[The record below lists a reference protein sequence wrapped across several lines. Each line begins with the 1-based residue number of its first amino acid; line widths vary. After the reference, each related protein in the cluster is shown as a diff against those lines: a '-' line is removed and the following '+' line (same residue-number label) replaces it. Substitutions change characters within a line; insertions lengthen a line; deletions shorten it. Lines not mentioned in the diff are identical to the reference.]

1 MTSNKT
7 RVARSAVA
15 AAVIAA
21 FAAGCS
27 NDSLPRLAEAHAAPA
42 PAVVQAGPRG
52 LPDFSSLVEAA
63 GPSVVNISVT
73 RSDNVAG
80 NMPDLSGIPED
91 SPMFEFFKHF
101 GMPMPMPMPMPGPQ
115 GRGEPDT
122 PEQHGV
128 GSGFIVSEDGYVLTN
143 AHVVDG
149 ADTVTVKLTDRRE
162 FTAKVIGVDK
172 RTDVALVKIDA
183 KNLPALTI
191 GDPGKVK
198 VGEWVAAIGS
208 PFGFENSVTSGIVS
222 AKGRSLPDESYVPF
236 IQTDVA
242 VNPGNSGGPLFNL
255 NGEVIGINSQIYSRT
270 GGYMG
275 VSFAIP
281 IDIAMNVAD
290 QIKTHGKVTRGQLG
304 VRIQPISGDL
314 AKSFGLQNAK
324 GALIAGVDPDSAAA
338 KAGLKPG
345 DVIVEYDGKKVEE
358 FSALPPLVAATKPG
372 AKASV
377 VYLRDGKEQKT
388 TVAVGEAPSDKL
400 AQAST
405 VGAKGETRKMSSLG
419 LAVSELDAR
428 ERKALGLDGG
438 VKVERAQGPAAK
450 SGIRAGDVIVGV
462 NGARIGDTD
471 DLGKT
476 LEHAQKGA
484 PLALL
489 VRRGDSTIFIPVAPN
504 QG

>member
-1 MTSNKT
+1 MMRNKT
-7 RVARSAVA
+7 SFARSAVA
-15 AAVIAA
+15 AAVVAA

-27 NDSLPRLAEAHAAPA
+27 SDHIPPLAEAHAAPA
-42 PAVVQAGPRG
+42 PALVRPASGG
-52 LPDFSSLVEAA
+52 LPDFSALVEAA

-73 RSDNVAG
+73 RNEGAAG
-80 NMPDLSGIPED
+80 TTPDFSGIPED
-91 SPMFEFFKHF
+91 SPMFEFFKRF
-101 GMPMPMPMPMPGPQ
+101 GIPMPMPGPE
-115 GRGEPDT
+115 GRGG
-122 PEQHGV
+122 PEMPERGV
-128 GSGFIVSEDGYVLTN
+128 GSGFIVSEDGYILTN
-143 AHVVDG
+143 AHVVAG
-149 ADTVTVKLTDRRE
+149 ADIVTVKLTDRRE
-162 FTAKVIGVDK
+162 FAAKVIGIDK

-183 KNLPALTI
+183 KNLPVLKI
-191 GDPGKVK
+191 GDPGNVK

-275 VSFAIP
+275 LSFAIP
-281 IDIAMNVAD
+281 IDLAMNVAE
-290 QIKTHGKVTRGQLG
+290 QLKTHGKVTRGQLG
-304 VRIQPISGDL
+304 IRIQPLSGDL
-314 AKSFGLQNAK
+314 AKSFGLPNAK
-324 GALIAGVDPDSAAA
+324 GALIAAVEPDSAAA
-338 KAGLKPG
+338 RAGLKAG
-345 DVIVEYDGKKVEE
+345 DVIVAYDGKQVEE

-372 AKASV
+372 AKADV
-377 VYLRDGKEQKT
+377 VFLREGKEQRT
-388 TVAVGEAPSDKL
+388 TVAMGEAPSDKL
-400 AQAST
+400 ARAST
-405 VGAKGETRKMSSLG
+405 AGARGEARKMSSLG
-419 LAVSELDAR
+419 LSVAELDAR
-428 ERKALGLDGG
+428 ERQTLGLEGG

-462 NGARIGDTD
+462 NGSHIAGTD

-476 LEHAQKGA
+476 LEQAPKGA

-489 VRRGDSTIFIPVAPN
+489 VKRGDATLFIPVAPS

>member
-1 MTSNKT
+1 MISNKT
-7 RVARSAVA
+7 RVVRSAIA

-27 NDSLPRLAEAHAAPA
+27 NDSLPKLAEAHAAPA
-42 PAVVQAGPRG
+42 PAVAQPAPRG
-52 LPDFSSLVEAA
+52 LPDFSALVEAA

-73 RSDNVAG
+73 RSESMAG

-91 SPMFEFFKHF
+91 SPMFEFFKRF
-101 GMPMPMPMPMPGPQ
+101 GMPTPGPE
-115 GRGEPDT
+115 GRGGPQT
-122 PEQHGV
+122 PERGV

-143 AHVVDG
+143 AHVVEG

-183 KNLPALTI
+183 KNLPALRM
-191 GDPGKVK
+191 GDPSKVK

-236 IQTDVA
+236 LQTDVA

-255 NGEVIGINSQIYSRT
+255 DGEVIGINSQIYSRT

-281 IDIAMNVAD
+281 IDLAMNIAD
-290 QIKTHGKVTRGQLG
+290 QLKTHGKVTRGQLG
-304 VRIQPISGDL
+304 VRIQPISGEL
-314 AKSFGLQNAK
+314 AKSFGLQDAK
-324 GALIAGVDPDSAAA
+324 GALVAAVDPDSAAA
-338 KAGLKPG
+338 KAGLKAG
-345 DVIVEYDGKKVEE
+345 DVIVEFDGKKVEE

-372 AKASV
+372 AKTNV
-377 VYLRDGKEQKT
+377 VYLRDGKAQKT
-388 TVAVGEAPSDKL
+388 TVAVGEAPSDKV
-400 AQAST
+400 AEASPAA
-405 VGAKGETRKMSSLG
+405 AKGEARKMASLG

-462 NGARIGDTD
+462 NGARIAGTD

-476 LEHAQKGA
+476 LEQAPKGA

-489 VRRGDSTIFIPVAPN
+489 VKRGDATIFIPVAPN

>member
-1 MTSNKT
+1 MSSRTH
-7 RVARSAVA
+7 RLARSAIA

-21 FAAGCS
+21 FATGCS
-27 NDSLPRLAEAHAAPA
+27 KDNLPKVAEAHAAPIA
-42 PAVVQAGPRG
+42 TLAQPAAQLQ
-52 LPDFSSLVEAA
+52 LPDFTALVTAT
-63 GPSVVNISVT
+63 GPSVVNIAVT
-73 RSDNVAG
+73 RSESASDA
-80 NMPDLSGIPED
+80 MPDLSGIPED
-91 SPMFEFFKHF
+91 SPMFEFFKRF
-101 GMPMPMPMPMPGPQ
+101 GMPMPGPE
-115 GRGEPDT
+115 GRGAPET
-122 PEQHGV
+122 PSRGV
-128 GSGFIVSEDGYVLTN
+128 GSGFIVSPDGYVLTN
-143 AHVVDG
+143 AHVVEG
-149 ADTVTVKLTDRRE
+149 ADRVTVKLIDRRE

-172 RTDVALVKIDA
+172 RTDVAVVKIDGS
-183 KNLPALTI
+183 NLPVLKI
-191 GDPGKVK
+191 GDPSKVK

-281 IDIAMNVAD
+281 IDLAMNVAE
-290 QIKTHGKVTRGQLG
+290 QLKTHGKVTRGQLG
-304 VRIQPISGDL
+304 VRIQPISGEL
-314 AKSFGLQNAK
+314 AKSFGLKDAK
-324 GALIAGVDPDSAAA
+324 GALIAAVDADSAAA
-338 KAGLKPG
+338 KAGLKAG
-345 DVIVEYDGKKVEE
+345 DVIVEYDGKPVEE

-372 AKASV
+372 EKASV
-377 VYLRDGKEQKT
+377 VYLREGKEQKT
-388 TVAVGEAPSDKL
+388 TVAVGQAPSEKL
-400 AQAST
+400 AQAGGPS
-405 VGAKGETRKMSSLG
+405 GKGEARKMSSLG

-428 ERKALGLDGG
+428 ERNALGIEGG

-462 NGARIGDTD
+462 NGARIASTD

-476 LEHAQKGA
+476 LEQSPKGA

-489 VRRGDSTIFIPVAPN
+489 VKRGDATLFIPVAPN

>member
-1 MTSNKT
+1 MSSKRSNI
-7 RVARSAVA
+7 ARSAVA

-27 NDSLPRLAEAHAAPA
+27 GEHMPKVAEAHAAPV
-42 PAVVQAGPRG
+42 PAVVQPGQRA
-52 LPDFSSLVEAA
+52 LPDFTALVEAA

-73 RSDNVAG
+73 RNESVAG

-91 SPMFEFFKHF
+91 SPMFEFFKRF
-101 GMPMPMPMPMPGPQ
+101 GMPMPMPAPE
-115 GRGEPDT
+115 GREGREAPAR
-122 PEQHGV
+122 GV
-128 GSGFIVSEDGYVLTN
+128 GSGFIVSEDGYILTN

-183 KNLPALTI
+183 KNLPALKM
-191 GDPGKVK
+191 GDPSKVK

-208 PFGFENSVTSGIVS
+208 PFGFENTVTSGIVS
-222 AKGRSLPDESYVPF
+222 AKGRSLPDDSYVPF

-255 NGEVIGINSQIYSRT
+255 QGEVIGVNSQIYSRT

-281 IDIAMNVAD
+281 IDLAMNIAD
-290 QIKTHGKVTRGQLG
+290 QLKAHGKVTRGQLG
-304 VRIQPISGDL
+304 IRIQPISGEL
-314 AKSFGLQNAK
+314 AKSFGLSDAK
-324 GALIAGVDPDSAAA
+324 GALIAGVDSDSAAA
-338 KAGLKPG
+338 RAGLKAG

-358 FSALPPLVAATKPG
+358 FSALPPLVGATKPG
-372 AKASV
+372 AKATV
-377 VYLRDGKEQKT
+377 VFLRDGKEQKT
-388 TVAVGEAPSDKL
+388 TVSVGEAPSEKL
-400 AQAST
+400 AQANA
-405 VGAKGETRKMSSLG
+405 GKGEARKMSSLG
-419 LAVSELDAR
+419 LSVSELDAR
-428 ERKALGLDGG
+428 ERKALGIDGG

-462 NGARIGDTD
+462 NGARITGTD

-476 LEHAQKGA
+476 LEQAPKGA

-489 VRRGDSTIFIPVAPN
+489 VKRGDSTIFIPVAPN

>member
-1 MTSNKT
+1 MTRNTT
-7 RVARSAVA
+7 RVARSAIA

-27 NDSLPRLAEAHAAPA
+27 NDSLPKVAEAHAAPA
-42 PAVVQAGPRG
+42 PAAVQPGPRG
-52 LPDFSSLVEAA
+52 LPDFSTLVEAA

-73 RSDNVAG
+73 RNENTAG
-80 NMPDLSGIPED
+80 NMPELSGIPED
-91 SPMFEFFKHF
+91 SPMFEFFKRF
-101 GMPMPMPMPMPGPQ
+101 GMPMPMPGPE
-115 GRGEPDT
+115 GRGGRES
-122 PEQHGV
+122 PERGV

-149 ADTVTVKLTDRRE
+149 AETVTVKLTDRRE
-162 FTAKVIGVDK
+162 FTAKVIGADK

-183 KNLPALTI
+183 KNLPALRM
-191 GDPGKVK
+191 GDPSQVK

-281 IDIAMNVAD
+281 IDLAMNVAD
-290 QIKTHGKVTRGQLG
+290 QLKSHGKVTRGQLG
-304 VRIQPISGDL
+304 VRIQPISGEL
-314 AKSFGLQNAK
+314 AKSFGLKDAK
-324 GALIAGVDPDSAAA
+324 GALIAAVDADSAAA
-338 KAGLKPG
+338 KAGLKAG
-345 DVIVEYDGKKVEE
+345 DVIVEYDGRKVEE

-372 AKASV
+372 AKANV

-405 VGAKGETRKMSSLG
+405 GGAKGEARKMSSLG
-419 LAVSELDAR
+419 LSVSELDAR
-428 ERKALGLDGG
+428 ERKALGLEGG

-450 SGIRAGDVIVGV
+450 SGIRQGDVIVGV
-462 NGARIGDTD
+462 NGARISDTD

-476 LEHAQKGA
+476 LEQAPKGA
-484 PLALL
+484 PLAML
-489 VRRGDSTIFIPVAPN
+489 VKRGHATIFIPVAPN

>member
-1 MTSNKT
+1 MHMTSNT
-7 RVARSAVA
+7 IRVARSAIA

-27 NDSLPRLAEAHAAPA
+27 SEHMPRVAEANAAPV
-42 PAVVQAGPRG
+42 PTAVQPGPRG
-52 LPDFSSLVEAA
+52 LPDFTSLVESA

-73 RSDNVAG
+73 RKETMAG

-91 SPMFEFFKHF
+91 SPMFEFFKRF
-101 GMPMPMPMPMPGPQ
+101 GMPGIPGQ
-115 GRGEPDT
+115 EGRGGPET
-122 PEQHGV
+122 PERGV

-172 RTDVALVKIDA
+172 RTDVAVVKIEA
-183 KNLPALTI
+183 KNLPALAM
-191 GDPGKVK
+191 GDPSKVK

-270 GGYMG
+270 GGYQG

-281 IDIAMNVAD
+281 IDLAMNVAD
-290 QIKTHGKVTRGQLG
+290 QLKTHGKVTRGQLG
-304 VRIQPISGDL
+304 VRIQPISGEL
-314 AKSFGLQNAK
+314 AKSFGLQDAK
-324 GALIAGVDPDSAAA
+324 GALVAAVDPESAAS
-338 KAGLKPG
+338 KAGLKAG
-345 DVIVEYDGKKVEE
+345 DVIVEYDGKKVED

-372 AKASV
+372 AKATV
-377 VYLRDGKEQKT
+377 VYLRNGKEQT
-388 TVAVGEAPSDKL
+388 ATVAVGEAPSDKL
-400 AQAST
+400 AKAAT
-405 VGAKGETRKMSSLG
+405 DGAKAEARKMSSLG
-419 LAVSELDAR
+419 LSVSELDAR

-462 NGARIGDTD
+462 NGSRISDTD

-476 LEHAQKGA
+476 LEQAPKGA

>member
-27 NDSLPRLAEAHAAPA
+27 SDHMPKLAEAHAAPA
-42 PAVVQAGPRG
+42 PALVQPGPAG
-52 LPDFSSLVEAA
+52 LPDFSALVEAA

-73 RSDNVAG
+73 RSDAMAG
-80 NMPDLSGIPED
+80 EMPDFSGIPED
-91 SPMFEFFKHF
+91 SPMFEFFKRF
-101 GMPMPMPMPMPGPQ
+101 GMPMPLPAPE
-115 GRGEPDT
+115 GRGGPLT
-122 PEQHGV
+122 PERGV

-143 AHVVDG
+143 AHVVD
-149 ADTVTVKLTDRRE
+149 AAETVTVKLTDRRE

-172 RTDVALVKIDA
+172 RTDVAVVKIDA
-183 KNLPALTI
+183 KKLPTLKI
-191 GDPGKVK
+191 GDPSKVK

-255 NGEVIGINSQIYSRT
+255 AGEVIGINSQIYSRT

-281 IDIAMNVAD
+281 IDLAMNVVD
-290 QIKTHGKVTRGQLG
+290 QLKTHGKVTRGQLG
-304 VRIQPISGDL
+304 IRIQPVSGDL
-314 AKSFGLQNAK
+314 AQSFGLKDAK
-324 GALIAGVDPDSAAA
+324 GALIAAIDPDSAAA
-338 KAGLKPG
+338 KAGLKAG
-345 DVIVEYDGKKVEE
+345 DVIVEYDGKKVDE

-372 AKASV
+372 VKATI
-377 VYLRDGKEQKT
+377 VYLRDGKEQKAA
-388 TVAVGEAPSDKL
+388 VAVGEAPSDKL
-400 AQAST
+400 AQASSG
-405 VGAKGETRKMSSLG
+405 GAKGESRKMSSLG
-419 LAVSELDAR
+419 LSVSELDAR
-428 ERKALGLDGG
+428 ERKALDVEGG

-462 NGARIGDTD
+462 NGARITDTD

-476 LEHAQKGA
+476 LEQAPKGA

-489 VRRGDSTIFIPVAPN
+489 VKRGDATIFIPVAPN
-504 QG
+504 HG

>member
-1 MTSNKT
+1 MRSNT
-7 RVARSAVA
+7 QRIARSALA
-15 AAVIAA
+15 AAIIAA

-27 NDSLPRLAEAHAAPA
+27 SDNLPKVAEAHAAPVA
-42 PAVVQAGPRG
+42 SLAQPAGQRS
-52 LPDFSSLVEAA
+52 LPDFTALVEAA

-73 RSDNVAG
+73 RTENIAG

-91 SPMFEFFKHF
+91 SPMFEFFKRF
-101 GMPMPMPMPMPGPQ
+101 GMPNPGPED
-115 GRGEPDT
+115 RGG
-122 PEQHGV
+122 PEAPSRGV
-128 GSGFIVSEDGYVLTN
+128 GSGFIVSDDGYVLTN

-172 RTDVALVKIDA
+172 RTDIALVKIDA
-183 KNLPALTI
+183 KNLPALRV
-191 GDPGKVK
+191 GDPSKVK

-236 IQTDVA
+236 LQTDVA

-255 NGEVIGINSQIYSRT
+255 NGEVIGINTQIYSRT

-281 IDIAMNVAD
+281 IDLAMNVAD
-290 QIKTHGKVTRGQLG
+290 QLKTHGKVARGQLG
-304 VRIQPISGDL
+304 VRIQPISGEL
-314 AKSFGLQNAK
+314 VQSFGLKDAK
-324 GALIAGVDPDSAAA
+324 GALIAAVEADSAAA
-338 KAGLKPG
+338 KAGLRAG
-345 DVIVEYDGKKVEE
+345 DVIVEYDGKRVED
-358 FSALPPLVAATKPG
+358 FSALPPLVGATKPG
-372 AKASV
+372 STASV
-377 VYLRDGKEQKT
+377 VYLRNGKEQKT
-388 TVAVGEAPSDKL
+388 TVAVGEAPSDKV
-400 AQAST
+400 AQANAA
-405 VGAKGETRKMSSLG
+405 GGKGEAKKMSSLG
-419 LAVSELDAR
+419 LSVSELDAR
-428 ERKALGLDGG
+428 ERNALGIEGG

-462 NGARIGDTD
+462 NGARITGTD

-476 LEHAQKGA
+476 LEQSPKGA

-489 VRRGDSTIFIPVAPN
+489 VKRGDSTLFIPVAPN

>member
-1 MTSNKT
+1 MTSNTT
-7 RVARSAVA
+7 RVARSAIA

-27 NDSLPRLAEAHAAPA
+27 NDSLPRLAEAQAAPA
-42 PAVVQAGPRG
+42 PALVQPGQRA
-52 LPDFSSLVEAA
+52 LPDFSALVEAA

-73 RSDNVAG
+73 RSDSGMAG
-80 NMPDLSGIPED
+80 DMPDLSGIPED
-91 SPMFEFFKHF
+91 SPMFEFFKRF
-101 GMPMPMPMPMPGPQ
+101 GMPMPMPAPE
-115 GRGEPDT
+115 GRGGPET
-122 PEQHGV
+122 PERGV

-183 KNLPALTI
+183 KNLPALQM
-191 GDPGKVK
+191 GDPSKVK

-255 NGEVIGINSQIYSRT
+255 AGEVIGVNSQIYSRT

-281 IDIAMNVAD
+281 IDLAMNVAD
-290 QIKTHGKVTRGQLG
+290 QLKAHGKVTRGQLG
-304 VRIQPISGDL
+304 VRIQPISADL
-314 AKSFGLQNAK
+314 AKSFGLQDAK
-324 GALIAGVDPDSAAA
+324 GALIAAIDPDSAAA
-338 KAGLKPG
+338 KAGLKAG
-345 DVIVEYDGKKVEE
+345 DVIVEFDGKKVEE

-372 AKASV
+372 AKTNV

-400 AQAST
+400 AQASP
-405 VGAKGETRKMSSLG
+405 VGTKGEARKMSSLG

-462 NGARIGDTD
+462 NGARITGAD
-471 DLGKT
+471 DLGKS
-476 LEHAQKGA
+476 LEQAPKGA

-489 VRRGDSTIFIPVAPN
+489 VKRGDATIFIPVAPN

>member
-1 MTSNKT
+1 MHMTSNKA

-27 NDSLPRLAEAHAAPA
+27 NDNMPRLAEAHAAPA
-42 PAVVQAGPRG
+42 PAVVQPGQRA
-52 LPDFSSLVEAA
+52 LPDFTALVEAA

-73 RSDNVAG
+73 RTEKMAG
-80 NMPDLSGIPED
+80 NMPDFSGIPED
-91 SPMFEFFKHF
+91 SPMFEFFRRF
-101 GMPMPMPMPMPGPQ
+101 GMPTPGPE
-115 GRGEPDT
+115 GRGG
-122 PEQHGV
+122 PEAPERGV
-128 GSGFIVSEDGYVLTN
+128 GSGFIMSEDGYVLTN
-143 AHVVDG
+143 AHVVEG

-183 KNLPALTI
+183 KNLPALKM
-191 GDPGKVK
+191 GDPSKVR

-255 NGEVIGINSQIYSRT
+255 DGEVIGINSQIYSRT

-281 IDIAMNVAD
+281 IDLALNIAD

-304 VRIQPISGDL
+304 VRIQPISGEL
-314 AKSFGLQNAK
+314 AKSFGLQEAK
-324 GALIAGVDPDSAAA
+324 GALVAAVDPDSAAA
-338 KAGLKPG
+338 KAGLKAG
-345 DVIVEYDGKKVEE
+345 DVIVEFDGRRVDE

-372 AKASV
+372 AKTNV
-377 VYLRDGKEQKT
+377 VYLRDGKEHKT
-388 TVAVGEAPSDKL
+388 TVAVGEAPSEKV

-405 VGAKGETRKMSSLG
+405 AGGKGEARKMSSLG
-419 LAVSELDAR
+419 LSVSELDAR
-428 ERKALGLDGG
+428 ERKALGVDGG

-462 NGARIGDTD
+462 NGLRITDTD

-476 LEHAQKGA
+476 LEQAPKGA

-489 VRRGDSTIFIPVAPN
+489 VKRGDSTIFVPVAPN

>member
-7 RVARSAVA
+7 RVVRSAVA

-27 NDSLPRLAEAHAAPA
+27 NDHMPKLAEANAAPL
-42 PAVVQAGPRG
+42 PTLVQQTPSG
-52 LPDFSSLVEAA
+52 LPDFSALVDATGAA
-63 GPSVVNISVT
+63 VVNISVT
-73 RSDNVAG
+73 RENVAQNG
-80 NMPDLSGIPED
+80 PDLPGIPED
-91 SPMFEFFKHF
+91 SPMFEFFKRF
-101 GMPMPMPMPMPGPQ
+101 GMPMPTPGPDDQ
-115 GRGEPDT
+115 PGREA
-122 PEQHGV
+122 PERGV
-128 GSGFIVSEDGYVLTN
+128 GSGFIVSDDGYVLTN

-149 ADTVTVKLTDRRE
+149 ADHVTVKLTDRRE
-162 FTAKVIGVDK
+162 FAAKVIGVDK

-183 KNLPALTI
+183 KNLPSLRM

-222 AKGRSLPDESYVPF
+222 AKGRSLPDDSYVPF

-255 NGEVIGINSQIYSRT
+255 AGEVIGINSQIYSRT

-290 QIKTHGKVTRGQLG
+290 QLKANGKVTRGQLG
-304 VRIQPISGDL
+304 VRIQAISGDL
-314 AKSFGLQNAK
+314 AKSFGLKDAK
-324 GALIAGVDPDSAAA
+324 GALVAAVDPDSAAA
-338 KAGLKPG
+338 KAGLKAG

-358 FSALPPLVAATKPG
+358 FSTLPPLVAATKPG

-388 TVAVGEAPSDKL
+388 NVAVGEAPSDKL
-400 AQAST
+400 AQAANRG
-405 VGAKGETRKMSSLG
+405 GAGEARKMSSLG
-419 LAVSELDAR
+419 LSVSELDAR
-428 ERKALGLDGG
+428 ERKALGLEGG

-450 SGIRAGDVIVGV
+450 SGIRQGDVIVGV
-462 NGARIGDTD
+462 NGARISDTD

-476 LEHAQKGA
+476 LEQAPKGA

-489 VRRGDSTIFIPVAPN
+489 VKRGEATIFIPVAPN

>member
-1 MTSNKT
+1 MTSNT
-7 RVARSAVA
+7 LRVARSAVA
-15 AAVIAA
+15 AAVLAA
-21 FAAGCS
+21 FAVGCS
-27 NDSLPRLAEAHAAPA
+27 SDHMPKLAEANAAPA
-42 PAVVQAGPRG
+42 PALVQPGPAG

-63 GPSVVNISVT
+63 GPAVVNISVS
-73 RSDNVAG
+73 RSETMAG

-91 SPMFEFFKHF
+91 SPMFEFFKRF
-101 GMPMPMPMPMPGPQ
+101 GMPMPMPAPEGRPG
-115 GRGEPDT
+115 REA
-122 PEQHGV
+122 PERGV

-149 ADTVTVKLTDRRE
+149 AETVTVKLTDRRE

-183 KNLPALTI
+183 KNLPALKM
-191 GDPGKVK
+191 GDPSKIK

-255 NGEVIGINSQIYSRT
+255 SGEVIGINSQIYSRT

-290 QIKTHGKVTRGQLG
+290 QLKTHGKVTRGQLG
-304 VRIQPISGDL
+304 VRIQPVSGDL
-314 AKSFGLQNAK
+314 AKSFGLKDAK
-324 GALIAGVDPDSAAA
+324 GALVAAVDPESAAA
-338 KAGLKPG
+338 KAGLKAG
-345 DVIVEYDGKKVEE
+345 DVIVEYDGKKVDE

-372 AKASV
+372 AKANI
-377 VYLRDGKEQKT
+377 VYLRDGKEQKS
-388 TVAVGEAPSDKL
+388 TVAVGEAPADKL
-400 AQAST
+400 AQAGG
-405 VGAKGETRKMSSLG
+405 GANKGEARKMSSLG

-428 ERKALGLDGG
+428 DRKALGVDGG

-450 SGIRAGDVIVGV
+450 SGIRPGDVIVGV
-462 NGARIGDTD
+462 NGSRISDTE

-476 LEHAQKGA
+476 LEQAPKGA

-489 VRRGDSTIFIPVAPN
+489 VKRGEATIFIPVAPN